1 MRSAFDKLARPT
13 QKWIRSQG
21 WSELRQIQVDA
32 VHAIMDGEDDLI
44 ISASTATGKTEA
56 AFLPL
61 VSQVLNEPAE
71 ATGFDILYVGPLK
84 ALITDQAMR
93 LGDMCGA
100 AELPIVPW
108 HGDISQSLKRK
119 ATKAPRGI
127 LLITPESLEAMF
139 IRRWLE
145 VRRLFCATRA
155 VVVDELHSV
164 LDSERGIHVQSLL
177 ARLEFALKRPIRRIG
192 LSATLGDMRMACA
205 YLRQEDP
212 DAVRLIEGRGEN
224 ELRLQLRGYVEGIED
239 GDAPS
244 AAEGVA
250 EHLFAKLRGS
260 DNLVFAGARNRVE
273 VYADRLRERCEEK
286 HLPQEFFAHHA
297 SLSREHRNF
306 VEERIKKPNLPT
318 TAVCTSTLEL
328 GIDIGEVR
336 CVAQIGAPFSVASLR
351 QRLGRSGRREGQAAI
366 LRQYAVEARIESE
379 SSFVDRLRLGLI
391 RAIAMIELL
400 IERWCE
406 PPRPAAL
413 HLSTLVHQIMSVI
426 AGLGGARADQLFH
439 LLCRKGPFRS
449 VDVPLFMEVLR
460 AMGRTKTGLIEQ
472 SDDGLLLLGPKGERL
487 IEHYS
492 FFAVFQTEEEF
503 RLVSDGKELGTLPV
517 SSMLAPGMHIIFS
530 GRRWFV
536 QEIDDLA
543 RTIIVT
549 SAKAGA
555 APVFGGDPGIIHD
568 RVIERMFA
576 VLEGDC
582 RPVYLDAMSAEMLQE
597 ARRNYKR
604 SGFANAQVV
613 RTGVG
618 SHILATRCG
627 TVKTTTLAL
636 ALVSLGFAI
645 EQHDGFLQVKS
656 GESGIPLEKALHD
669 MADGK
674 TVDLFAH
681 APNLIFEKYH
691 GYLTSD
697 LLKRDALS
705 TRLDLESLN
714 KLCKSICE
722 SKTL

>member
-1 MRSAFDKLARPT
+1 MRSAFDKLARPV

-32 VHAIMDGEDDLI
+32 VHVIADSEDDLI
-44 ISASTATGKTEA
+44 ISASTASGKTEA

-93 LGDMCGA
+93 LGDMCSA
-100 AELPIVPW
+100 AELPAVPW
-108 HGDISQSLKRK
+108 HGDISQSLKGK
-119 ATKAPRGI
+119 AMKAPKGI

-145 VRRLFCATRA
+145 VPRLFRATRA
-155 VVVDELHSV
+155 VVIDELHSV
-164 LDSERGIHVQSLL
+164 LDSERGIHVRSLL
-177 ARLEFALKRPIRRIG
+177 TRLEFALKRRIRRVG
-192 LSATLGDMRMACA
+192 LSATLGDMKMACA
-205 YLRQEDP
+205 YLRQEEP
-212 DAVRLIEGRGEN
+212 DAVRLIEGQDDS
-224 ELRLQLRGYVEGIED
+224 ELRLQLRGYVEGIKD
-239 GDAPS
+239 DDAPS
-244 AAEGVA
+244 AAAGVT

-273 VYADRLRERCEEK
+273 VYADRLRELSEEQ

-297 SLSREHRNF
+297 SLSREHRKF
-306 VEERIKKPNLPT
+306 VEERIKNSNLPT

-391 RAIAMIELL
+391 RAIGMIDLL

-426 AGLGGARADQLFH
+426 AGLGGVRANQLFH
-439 LLCRKGPFRS
+439 LLCQKGPFRS

-472 SDDGLLLLGPKGERL
+472 SNEGLLLLGPKGERMV
-487 IEHYS
+487 EHYS
-492 FFAVFQTEEEF
+492 FYAVFQTEEEF

-536 QEIDDLA
+536 QEIDDLS

-568 RVIERMFA
+568 RVVERMFA
-576 VLEGDC
+576 VLDGDNL
-582 RPVYLDAMSAEMLQE
+582 PVYLDAVSQEMLQE
-597 ARRNYKR
+597 ARRNYKQ
-604 SGFANAQVV
+604 SGFADAQMI

-618 SHILATRCG
+618 SYVLATRCG

-636 ALVSLGFAI
+636 ALASLGFTV

-656 GESGIPLEKALHD
+656 GGTCIPLEKALRD
-669 MADGK
+669 MAGGE

-681 APNLIFEKYH
+681 EPHLIFEKYH
-691 GYLTSD
+691 SYLTLD

-705 TRLDLESLN
+705 TRLELESLRR
-714 KLCKSICE
+714 LCKRLCE
-722 SKTL
+722 GKMS

>member
-1 MRSAFDKLARPT
+1 MRSAFDKLARPV

-32 VHAIMDGEDDLI
+32 VHVITGSEDDLI
-44 ISASTATGKTEA
+44 ISASTASGKTEA

-61 VSQVLNEPAE
+61 VSQVINEPAE
-71 ATGFDILYVGPLK
+71 AIGFDILYVGPLK
-84 ALITDQAMR
+84 ALITDQATR
-93 LGDMCGA
+93 LGDMCSA
-100 AELPIVPW
+100 AELPAVPW
-108 HGDISQSLKRK
+108 HGDISQSLKGK
-119 ATKAPRGI
+119 AMRAPKGI

-145 VRRLFCATRA
+145 VPRLFRATRA
-155 VVVDELHSV
+155 VVIDELHSV
-164 LDSERGIHVQSLL
+164 LDSERGIHVRSLL
-177 ARLEFALKRPIRRIG
+177 TRLEFALKRRIRRVG
-192 LSATLGDMRMACA
+192 LSATLGDMKMACA

-212 DAVRLIEGRGEN
+212 DAVRLIEGRGDN
-224 ELRLQLRGYVEGIED
+224 ELRLQLRGYVEGIKD
-239 GDAPS
+239 DDAPS
-244 AAEGVA
+244 ASAGVT

-273 VYADRLRERCEEK
+273 VYADRLRELSEEQ

-297 SLSREHRNF
+297 SLSREHRKF
-306 VEERIKKPNLPT
+306 VEERIKNSSLPT

-328 GIDIGEVR
+328 GIDIGEVK

-391 RAIAMIELL
+391 RSIAMIELL

-406 PPRPAAL
+406 PPRPATL

-426 AGLGGARADQLFH
+426 AGLGGVQANRLFH
-439 LLCRKGPFRS
+439 LLCQKGPFRS

-472 SDDGLLLLGPKGERL
+472 SNEGLLLLGPKGERMV
-487 IEHYS
+487 EHYS
-492 FFAVFQTEEEF
+492 FYAVFQTEDEF

-536 QEIDDLA
+536 QEIDDLS

-549 SAKAGA
+549 FAKAGA
-555 APVFGGDPGIIHD
+555 APVFGGEPGIIHD
-568 RVIERMFA
+568 HVVERMFA
-576 VLEGDC
+576 VLDGDNL
-582 RPVYLDAMSAEMLQE
+582 PVYLDAVSQEMLQE
-597 ARRNYKR
+597 ARRNYKQ
-604 SGFANAQVV
+604 SGFADAHMI
-613 RTGVG
+613 RIGVG
-618 SHILATRCG
+618 SYVLATRCG

-636 ALVSLGFAI
+636 ALASLGFTV

-656 GESGIPLEKALHD
+656 GGTGIPLEKALRD
-669 MADGK
+669 MAGEK

-681 APNLIFEKYH
+681 EPNLIFEKYH
-691 GYLTSD
+691 SYLTLD

-705 TRLDLESLN
+705 TRLELESLHR
-714 KLCKSICE
+714 LCKRLCE
-722 SKTL
+722 SKMP

>member
-1 MRSAFDKLARPT
+1 MRSAFDKLARPV

-32 VHAIMDGEDDLI
+32 VHVITDSEDDLI
-44 ISASTATGKTEA
+44 ISASTASGKTEA

-71 ATGFDILYVGPLK
+71 AIGFDILYVGPLK

-93 LGDMCGA
+93 LGDMCSA
-100 AELPIVPW
+100 AELPAVPW
-108 HGDISQSLKRK
+108 HGDISQSLKGK
-119 ATKAPRGI
+119 AMNAPKGI

-145 VRRLFCATRA
+145 VPRLFRATRA
-155 VVVDELHSV
+155 VVIDELHSV
-164 LDSERGIHVQSLL
+164 LDSERGIHVRSLL
-177 ARLEFALKRPIRRIG
+177 TRLEFALKRRIRRVG
-192 LSATLGDMRMACA
+192 LSATLGDMKMACA
-205 YLRQEDP
+205 YLRQEEP
-212 DAVRLIEGRGEN
+212 DAVRLIEGSGDN
-224 ELRLQLRGYVEGIED
+224 ELRLQLRGYMEGIKD
-239 GDAPS
+239 DDASS
-244 AAEGVA
+244 AAAGVA
-250 EHLFAKLRGS
+250 EHLFDKLRGS

-273 VYADRLRERCEEK
+273 VYADRLRERCEEQ

-297 SLSREHRNF
+297 SLSREHRKF
-306 VEERIKKPNLPT
+306 VEERIKNSSRPT

-366 LRQYAVEARIESE
+366 LRQYAVEARIEAE
-379 SSFVDRLRLGLI
+379 SSFVDRLRLSLV

-406 PPRPAAL
+406 PPRPATL

-426 AGLGGARADQLFH
+426 AGSGGVRANRLFH
-439 LLCRKGPFRS
+439 LLCQKGPFRS

-472 SDDGLLLLGPKGERL
+472 SDEGLLLLGPKGERMV
-487 IEHYS
+487 EHYS
-492 FFAVFQTEEEF
+492 FYAVFQTEEEF

-517 SSMLAPGMHIIFS
+517 SSMLASGMHIIFS

-536 QEIDDLA
+536 QEIDDLS

-568 RVIERMFA
+568 RVVERMFA
-576 VLEGDC
+576 VLDGDNL
-582 RPVYLDAMSAEMLQE
+582 PVYLDAVSQEMLQE
-597 ARRNYKR
+597 ARRNYKQ
-604 SGFANAQVV
+604 SGFAVAQMI

-618 SHILATRCG
+618 SYVLATRCG

-636 ALVSLGFAI
+636 ALASLGFTV

-656 GESGIPLEKALHD
+656 GGTGIPLEKALRD
-669 MADGK
+669 MAGGK

-681 APNLIFEKYH
+681 EPNLIFEKYH
-691 GYLTSD
+691 SYLTLD

-705 TRLDLESLN
+705 TRLELESLRR
-714 KLCKSICE
+714 LCKRLCE
-722 SKTL
+722 GKMS